1 MAVTTPIPQMFYLS
15 DVLGRSVFDERGREV
30 GKLRDMAAL
39 MGPRFPPISKLR
51 VKAKGSTFLVPWSQ
65 VLGMQG
71 SRLILRDPIPPPEVQ
86 LDERDLLLWRNVM
99 DKQMV
104 DLSGRKMLRVNDLT
118 LATVGGQ
125 LCVTG
130 VAIGFSAVLKRLGFL
145 RAARWLPWFKGQVR
159 DVVVPWD
166 TVVPLN
172 YEAPTVQL
180 NVQLERLAKLH
191 PADLARI
198 LSELS
203 QEERSRILDSLDDER
218 VADIME
224 EFEPREQAQM
234 LESIDEE
241 RVPDVVGKMEPD
253 DAADMLQELA
263 PEEMQEILEH
273 MEQEDAEQLK
283 ELLEHERD
291 SAGGLM
297 TSDFVAVPAG
307 LSADEV
313 LRLLRNQLPD
323 LPAENV
329 FTIFV
334 LDEEGTLVGVTNLR
348 DVLVAPP
355 EARMNQVM
363 TSNPVHAQVGDDESE
378 AARLVARYDLLAL
391 PVLEDGRL
399 VGIITVDDALDV
411 LLPDDWKEYFPR
423 EH

>member
-1 MAVTTPIPQMFYLS
+1 MSPTTAIPQMFYLS
-15 DVLGRSVFDERGREV
+15 DVLGSSVYDERGAEV
-30 GKLRDMAAL
+30 GKLRDLAAL
-39 MGPRFPPISKLR
+39 IGPRFPVVTKVR
-51 VKAKGSTFLVPWSQ
+51 VRAGRSSFLVPFEQ

-71 SRLILRDPIPPPEVQ
+71 SRLILRDPIPPDDVQ

-104 DLSGRKMLRVNDLT
+104 DLHGRKMLRVNDIALG
-118 LATVGGQ
+118 TVGGR

-145 RAARWLPWFKGQVR
+145 RVLRHLPFVDLR

-166 TVVPLN
+166 TVVPLDYSSQN
-172 YEAPTVQL
+172 VQL
-180 NVQLERLAKLH
+180 NVGIERLAKLH

-203 QEERSRILDSLDDER
+203 REERSRILDSLDDEQ

-224 EFEPREQAQM
+224 EFEPGEQAHM
-234 LESIDEE
+234 LESIDGE
-241 RVPDVVGKMEPD
+241 RVADVVGKMEPD
-253 DAADMLQELA
+253 DAADMLQQLTQ
-263 PEEMQEILEH
+263 EEMQDILH
-273 MEQEDAEQLK
+273 RMQQEDADQLK
-283 ELLEHERD
+283 DLLEHEHD

-297 TSDFVAVPAG
+297 TTDFVAVRAN
-307 LSADEV
+307 LTAEEV
-313 LRLLRNQLPD
+313 LRGLREDLPD

-334 LDEEGTLVGVTNLR
+334 VDDEGELRGVTNLR

-355 EARMNQVM
+355 DSRLWQIMSPDPIAAD
-363 TSNPVHAQVGDDESE
+363 VHDDERE

-391 PVLEDGRL
+391 PVVDGNRL

-411 LLPDDWKEYFPR
+411 LLPAEWKEYFSR